1 MRGEQ
6 EKKCFEQIKSQAY
19 QEGDEQLLNLW
30 NVAMW
35 NVDCNAFPDFVLPDG
50 FIEHFQVTAANETR
64 KGSKHNIAEKNFERD
79 NKALFEKESE
89 EFLQLPPRKNAI
101 ISNYEMRVIVHDM
114 LTPEYSY
121 ESFVHSFK
129 RNFEKHIKYLQD
141 YSGNKKNGVFLIELV
156 GARLAIE
163 QNGRF
168 KEFYRLANDYSLLS
182 YVYGYSNQ
190 VHYVVFADSDNYE
203 LI

>member
-1 MRGEQ
+1 
-6 EKKCFEQIKSQAY
+6 
-19 QEGDEQLLNLW
+19 
-30 NVAMW
+30 
-35 NVDCNAFPDFVLPDG
+35 
-50 FIEHFQVTAANETR
+50 
-64 KGSKHNIAEKNFERD
+64 
-79 NKALFEKESE
+79 
-89 EFLQLPPRKNAI
+89 
-101 ISNYEMRVIVHDM
+101 MRVKVHDM

-129 RNFEKHIKYLQD
+129 RNFEKHIKHLQD

-156 GARLAIE
+156 GARLTIE

-203 LI
+203 LIETKEIPKILKRIPQDLTFNVGRYLNTRLNLFIDL